1 MTRFAFLILIIIS
14 LMNGSCSG
22 KKNKLDKKNLIPE
35 KDLVSI
41 LTDIYITDGLLT
53 VPKITLGAS
62 SLDSI
67 TTYYHVIESHGYS
80 KEAMDKTM
88 KYYFIENPK
97 RLNKIYDK
105 VLGILSEMESR
116 VDKEVALE
124 QARSMNQWPGKDFY
138 SFPDISGND
147 STMFNMIIHR
157 PGLYT
162 LTLTATLFPDDQSVN
177 PRVTIYSCSPDSIET
192 GKRKYIKTVDYLK
205 DGRPHTY
212 KLNIPVP
219 DKTILHLRGWLY
231 DFDNPSFSMEKHV
244 KIENISFTFTSAGV

>member
-1 MTRFAFLILIIIS
+1 MTRFTFLILIIIS
-14 LMNGSCSG
+14 IMMGSCSG
-22 KKNKLDKKNLIPE
+22 RKNKLDKKNLIPE

-41 LTDIYITDGLLT
+41 LTDIYITDGLLN
-53 VPKITLGAS
+53 VPKIILRAS

-67 TTYYHVIESHGYS
+67 TIYYQVIESHGFT
-80 KEAMDKTM
+80 KEAMDRTM

-124 QARSMNQWPGKDFY
+124 QEHNMNQWPGKDFY
-138 SFPDISGND
+138 SFPDRSGND

-162 LTLTATLFPDDQSVN
+162 LTFTATLFPDDQAVN
-177 PRVTIYSCSPDSIET
+177 PRLTIYLSSPDSIET

-212 KLNIPVP
+212 IVNIPVP
-219 DKTILHLRGWLY
+219 DKTFLHLRGWLY
-231 DFDNPSFSMEKHV
+231 DFDNSSYNIEKHI
-244 KIENISFTFTSAGV
+244 KIENISLTITSAAV